1 MPSGPIA
8 PAYVEN
14 SWAMTPVTGA
24 GWAHSSG
31 VGGAAAVTAAGAGS
45 VRVCAATIRDC
56 RATVH
61 ARSPARS
68 CARDGRFTAATIAA
82 MTWATY
88 GTFVAFAAIVVI
100 APGPDFAVVLKNSL
114 RGGRGGGYLTSLG
127 VTSSCVVQGTLAAFG
142 VGVVIARSQS
152 LFLGI
157 RVAGVAYLL
166 YLGIQALLAARRGDS
181 WAVPALPGAQRARRW
196 AAFRQGFLSNIT
208 NPKVLAFYL
217 SVLPQFLSHAA
228 GTPVIDALA
237 LAYTHA
243 ALGVVWL
250 FALVTFLHRV
260 RPVIQR
266 RRVRR
271 ALDAATGT
279 ALVGFASVLAVESR

>member
-1 MPSGPIA
+1 
-8 PAYVEN
+8 
-14 SWAMTPVTGA
+14 
-24 GWAHSSG
+24 
-31 VGGAAAVTAAGAGS
+31 
-45 VRVCAATIRDC
+45 
-56 RATVH
+56 
-61 ARSPARS
+61 
-68 CARDGRFTAATIAA
+68 

-88 GTFVAFAAIVVI
+88 GTFVAFAAVVVI

-114 RGGRGGGYLTSLG
+114 RGGRSGGYFTSLG
-127 VTSSCVVQGTLAAFG
+127 VIASCLVQGTLAAFG

-166 YLGIQALLAARRGDS
+166 YLGVQALLAARRGDG
-181 WAVPALPGAQRARRW
+181 WAATSALPDAHRARRRS
-196 AAFRQGFLSNIT
+196 AFQQGFLSNIT

-217 SVLPQFLSHAA
+217 SLLPQFLGRA
-228 GTPVIDALA
+228 GTPIVDALA

-250 FALVTFLHRV
+250 FALVTFVHRV

-271 ALDAATGT
+271 TLDAATGT
-279 ALVGFASVLAVESR
+279 ALIGFASALAVESR

>member
-1 MPSGPIA
+1 
-8 PAYVEN
+8 
-14 SWAMTPVTGA
+14 
-24 GWAHSSG
+24 
-31 VGGAAAVTAAGAGS
+31 
-45 VRVCAATIRDC
+45 
-56 RATVH
+56 
-61 ARSPARS
+61 
-68 CARDGRFTAATIAA
+68 

-88 GTFVAFAAIVVI
+88 GTFVAFAAIVVV

-114 RGGRGGGYLTSLG
+114 RAGRSGGYFTSLG
-127 VTSSCVVQGTLAAFG
+127 VASSCVVQGTLAAFG
-142 VGVVIARSQS
+142 IGAIIAGSQS
-152 LFLGI
+152 VFLGI

-181 WAVPALPGAQRARRW
+181 WAAAATLSTAPRTRRW
-196 AAFRQGFLSNIT
+196 TAFRQGFLSNIT

-217 SVLPQFLSHAA
+217 SVLPQFLSHS
-228 GTPVIDALA
+228 GTTIDALA

-260 RPVIQR
+260 RPVLQR

-279 ALVGFASVLAVESR
+279 ALIGFASALAVESR